1 MADKFY
7 DIAFTSGVKKAQEHY
22 GSRQRFEKIAA
33 GRETNTVLSDAEIDF
48 IERADGFYLGSVG
61 EQGQPYVQF
70 RGGLPGFLK
79 VMDEKTL
86 AYADFRGN
94 LQYISVG
101 NLSAN
106 NRVALFLM
114 DYANRQRLKIFAE
127 AEVRDAAEVPELI
140 EKLRDENYEA
150 QIERAV
156 VLHVTAFNWNC
167 PQHITPRYTI
177 EQIRLMAAPLNEHI
191 ARLEAEIKELKAKSI

>member
-7 DIAFTSGVKKAQEHY
+7 DIAFTPSVKKAQEHY
-22 GSRQRFEKIAA
+22 GSRRRFEQIED
-33 GRETNTVLSDAEIDF
+33 GREQNVTLSDAEIDF
-48 IERADGFYLGSVG
+48 IERTDGFYMATVG
-61 EQGQPYVQF
+61 EQNQPYIQF

-79 VMDEKTL
+79 ILDEKTL
-86 AYADFRGN
+86 GYADFRGN

-127 AEVRDAAEVPELI
+127 AEVKDAAEVPELI
-140 EKLRDENYEA
+140 EKLADKDYKA
-150 QIERAV
+150 KIERAV
-156 VLHVTAFNWNC
+156 ILSVKAFNWNC
-167 PQHITPRYTI
+167 PQHITPRYTM
-177 EQIRLMAAPLNEHI
+177 EQIRGMIQPLNEHI
-191 ARLEAEIKELKAKSI
+191 EKLEQEIKELKSRS